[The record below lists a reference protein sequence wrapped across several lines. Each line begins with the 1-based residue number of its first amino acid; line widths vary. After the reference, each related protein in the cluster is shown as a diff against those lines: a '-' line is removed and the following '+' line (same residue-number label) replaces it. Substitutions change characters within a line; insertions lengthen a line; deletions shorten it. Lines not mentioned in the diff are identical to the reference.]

1 MYTQQLLINRS
12 IILHV
17 FLALPFV
24 FLQPTHEEIWDI
36 LYDHQSIRGKI
47 AELNPNDK
55 KCMNGTNLKS
65 SLTAMF
71 NEKRRALPK
80 LSMLCTLV
88 GEMHTHTKLPPQY
101 KKRCNKILGRAK
113 KLQKQSDL
121 NEIVTSFANAP
132 RRYFEANSGL
142 FGSMVLSTT
151 MNKILDGISAPPS
164 RANLITPSS
173 EIGAR
178 ESFNGIDFL
187 ATNLGDSHPSPDS
200 PRYSVANVQSTEGA
214 EAITETGTERGTGG
228 INQLVQALVASYPS
242 PAHSVANVQST
253 EGAEA
258 ITETGTE
265 RGTGEINQLVQALV
279 ASHLSPAHSVTNVQ
293 STEGAE
299 AVTETGT
306 ERRTEAI
313 RQTEMGLEMKGQ
325 IQITEEEGFKR
336 GVRCLDH
343 IWQIISSQNSVN
355 SENLSALTS
364 PSGTSSSR
372 TSGSADRRK
381 RKKDDD
387 EYITQI
393 SNVMSQRDGGVSFME
408 ILNKLFGDAKWI
420 SREDDFLCNARS
432 LARSQVDHYL
442 YLLVPSF
449 VDQTLVR
456 ENYTFHVRDDI
467 FVSVQ
472 IGGDKLEGS

>member
-36 LYDHQSIRGKI
+36 LYDHQSIRDKI

-121 NEIVTSFANAP
+121 NEIFTSFANAP

-200 PRYSVANVQSTEGA
+200 PRY
-214 EAITETGTERGTGG
+214 
-228 INQLVQALVASYPS
+228 
-242 PAHSVANVQST
+242 SVANVQST